1 MSNGKTFRHFLLR
14 IQNLKNGTYFNF
26 WALSVS
32 AMSGGREDGQAEFL
46 EGTADNGGNDVKGH
60 WLTREARERGLLL
73 EISVS
78 T

>member
-1 MSNGKTFRHFLLR
+1 MGKHFSALSFK
-14 IQNLKNGTYFNF
+14 NLEFKDGTYFNL

-32 AMSGGREDGQAEFL
+32 TMSDGREDGQAEFL